1 MKLSFPQEKHSVSS
15 FDAVI
20 KSNVPLGSGLS
31 SSAALEVCTYTF
43 LESLTNG
50 LKEFESFNF
59 VRFQF
64 EKCDFLV
71 AESSDKIEKA
81 LQCQKAEHKYANVPC
96 GIMDQF
102 ISTMGVKDHAL
113 LIDCR

>member
-1 MKLSFPQEKHSVSS
+1 MCF
-15 FDAVI
+15 F
-20 KSNVPLGSGLS
+20 
-31 SSAALEVCTYTF
+31 F
-43 LESLTNG
+43 
-50 LKEFESFNF
+50 
-59 VRFQF
+59 
-64 EKCDFLV
+64 V